1 MTGPNVEHIHWGM
14 LACMI
19 TEVTRKVN
27 KLHAPIKTLALKHSI
42 MYLLV
47 RDCILV
53 KRNLN

>member
-1 MTGPNVEHIHWGM
+1 MTGPNVKHIHWGM

-27 KLHAPIKTLALKHSI
+27 QLHAPIKTLALKHSI

-47 RDCILV
+47 CDCILYV
-53 KRNLN
+53 VF